1 MNVLLAV
8 LNFISQEILNVPA
21 YLIGIVAAVGLIALK
36 RSVGQ
41 VISGAL
47 KAAMGYLILGAGATV
62 VTNAL
67 DPFGQLVFKATGAHG
82 VVPTNEVIVAQ
93 ASSQF
98 GASSAYII
106 VLSFLLMLVFARFTP
121 LKYVFLTG
129 HHMVF
134 MSTLMA
140 LVLSVGFGEG
150 ANQWLIVLIGSVLMG
165 VIMVVMPAFAQPF
178 MNRVTGSDKLSIG
191 HFNTLGY
198 IVSGAVGTAVG
209 KKSRSTEDID
219 FPKGL
224 SFLRDSMVSTT
235 VLMVILYLVF
245 SVWAAIV
252 VPAADAFAIFP
263 SHPENY
269 GAFFMAAFAQA
280 LQFGIGVSII
290 LYGVRVIL
298 GELVPAFQG
307 IANKVVPGARPAL
320 DIPIVFPYGANA
332 SLIGFLASFAG
343 GLVSLLIIAAWL
355 GPVWGLALILPGMVP
370 HFFDGGGAGVFGN
383 ATGGR
388 IGAIVGAFIN
398 GLLITILP
406 AILMTV
412 LGSFGLSNATFGD
425 ADFAWYGT
433 VVGKLA
439 QMGLPVG
446 GVVLMIV
453 AVVLFACAWVWQ
465 VKVVNA
471 GWLPAAKHAEFID
484 GIKAEEQQEKEA
496 AKAAAKAA
504 RTAAKA
510 AKAQEAGVEGA
521 APVK

>member
-1 MNVLLAV
+1 MNVFLAV

-21 YLIGIVAAVGLIALK
+21 YLIGIVAAIGLIALK
-36 RSVGQ
+36 RSAGQ

-67 DPFGQLVFKATGAHG
+67 DPFGKLVFKATGAHG

-98 GASSAYII
+98 GAASAYII
-106 VLSFLLMLVFARFTP
+106 VLSFIVMILLARFTP

-134 MSTLMA
+134 MSTLLA
-140 LVLSVGFGEG
+140 LVLSIGFGKG
-150 ANQWLIVLIGSVLMG
+150 NNLLIVLIGSLLMG
-165 VIMVVMPAFAQPF
+165 VIMVAMPAFAQPY

-198 IVSGAVGTAVG
+198 VVSGAVGSAVG

-235 VLMVILYLVF
+235 LLMVVLYLVF
-245 SVWAAIV
+245 AVWTAFV
-252 VPAADAFAIFP
+252 VPAKAAFAVFP
-263 SHPENY
+263 SHPANW

-290 LYGVRVIL
+290 LYGVRIIL

-343 GLVSLLIIAAWL
+343 GLVALVIIAVWL

-388 IGAIVGAFIN
+388 IGAVVGGFIN
-398 GLLITILP
+398 GLLITFLP

-439 QMGLPVG
+439 QLGIPAG
-446 GVVLMIV
+446 
-453 AVVLFACAWVWQ
+453 AVVLVVLAVVIFALAWIWQ
-465 VKVVNA
+465 VKVVNT
-471 GWLPAAKHAEFID
+471 GWMPAAKHAEFIAD
-484 GIKAEEQQEKEA
+484 VEAKEKEA
-496 AKAAAKAA
+496 KAQARAAAKAA
-504 RTAAKA
+504 RAEAKAAEAAKA
-510 AKAQEAGVEGA
+510 E
-521 APVK
+521 

>member
-1 MNVLLAV
+1 MNVFLAV

-21 YLIGIVAAVGLIALK
+21 YLIGIVAAIGLIALK
-36 RSVGQ
+36 RSAGQ

-67 DPFGQLVFKATGAHG
+67 DPFGKLVFKATGAHG

-98 GASSAYII
+98 GAASAYII
-106 VLSFLLMLVFARFTP
+106 VLSFIVMILLARFTP

-134 MSTLMA
+134 MSTLLA
-140 LVLSVGFGEG
+140 LVLSIGFGKG
-150 ANQWLIVLIGSVLMG
+150 NNLLIVLIGSLLMG
-165 VIMVVMPAFAQPF
+165 VIMVAMPAFAQPY

-198 IVSGAVGTAVG
+198 VVSGAVGSAVG

-235 VLMVILYLVF
+235 LLMVVLYLVF
-245 SVWAAIV
+245 AVWTAFV
-252 VPAADAFAIFP
+252 VPAKAAFAVFP
-263 SHPENY
+263 SHPANW

-290 LYGVRVIL
+290 LYGVRIIL

-343 GLVSLLIIAAWL
+343 GLVALVIIAVWL

-388 IGAIVGAFIN
+388 IGAVVGGFIN
-398 GLLITILP
+398 GLLITFLP

-439 QMGLPVG
+439 QLGIPAG
-446 GVVLMIV
+446 
-453 AVVLFACAWVWQ
+453 AVVLVILAVVIFALAWIWQ
-465 VKVVNA
+465 VKVVNT
-471 GWLPAAKHAEFID
+471 GWMPAAKHAEFIASVE
-484 GIKAEEQQEKEA
+484 AEEKEA
-496 AKAAAKAA
+496 KAQARAAAKAA
-504 RTAAKA
+504 RAQAKATEAAKA
-510 AKAQEAGVEGA
+510 E
-521 APVK
+521 